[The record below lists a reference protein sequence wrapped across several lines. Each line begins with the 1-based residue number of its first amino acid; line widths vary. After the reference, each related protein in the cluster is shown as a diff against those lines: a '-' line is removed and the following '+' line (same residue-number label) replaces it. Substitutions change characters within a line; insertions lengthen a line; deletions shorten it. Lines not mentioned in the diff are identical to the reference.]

1 MMMGVLVGLGRSRLG
16 LGLRVRTLGL
26 KRLVSALYDT
36 VEHLHYSSRRGLGV
50 CLGGFGR
57 LSWGMRDESASGG
70 ISS

>member
-36 VEHLHYSSRRGLGV
+36 VEHLRYSSRRVAVEFIMEECLAV
-50 CLGGFGR
+50 CATAKYG
-57 LSWGMRDESASGG
+57 WCC
-70 ISS
+70 I